1 MKNPDYHFLVCNSF
15 RVSGMP
21 QGVCNKKG
29 AVDLLGYLENEI
41 VDRGLNAQV
50 SSTSCLK
57 MCEKG
62 PAMVIYPAG
71 WWYHDVDTKKLD
83 TILDAL
89 EEGQPANELLM
100 T

>member
-71 WWYHDVDTKKLD
+71 WWYHEVDTKKLD

-89 EEGQPANELLM
+89 EEGQPVNELLM